1 MHNQLATCIM
11 HVVVVVLLVVPA
23 LGVGIESAERKA
35 ADSVHQNGLQPLRHS
50 RSLGDNQLDP
60 RSSAM
65 QAGKR
70 HRLFGLNKL
79 QKEQQSNMLA
89 AQSLGN
95 EVTRSAE
102 GQARST
108 KLKSAMLKSAMGNLT
123 AQKFFQSHQVGT
135 FCKLVQ
141 DGHADIPEEWGWSEI
156 PIVSISC
163 SENHAHSRVS

>member
-11 HVVVVVLLVVPA
+11 HVFVVVLLVVPA

-79 QKEQQSNMLA
+79 QKEPQSNMLA

-108 KLKSAMLKSAMGNLT
+108 ELKSAMRNLT
-123 AQKFFQSHQVGT
+123 AQKVSYWQQVGIM
-135 FCKLVQ
+135 CDERIK
-141 DGHADIPEEWGWSEI
+141 DGHLDLPGDLGEI

-163 SENHAHSRVS
+163 NENLAHSHAS